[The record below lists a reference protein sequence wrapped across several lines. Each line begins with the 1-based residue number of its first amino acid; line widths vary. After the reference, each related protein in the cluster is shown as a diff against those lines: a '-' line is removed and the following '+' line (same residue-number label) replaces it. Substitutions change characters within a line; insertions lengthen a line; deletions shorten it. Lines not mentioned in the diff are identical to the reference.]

1 MKSERLVE
9 LFGDPVAHPEGPEGE
24 RLQLLVLELLGE
36 DELLGEH
43 LEGLVHVGHLDED
56 VAHVA
61 QGPESILVLLGRLGQ
76 G

>member
-36 DELLGEH
+36 NQLLCEH
-43 LEGLVHVGHLDED
+43 LDGLVHVGHLDED
-56 VAHVA
+56 FAHVA